1 MGELEGVIEE
11 LEPKDPLYAPKD
23 LLTKATDDI
32 KQAADSLPAP
42 KDIFTRATDDIK
54 HVADSASH
62 TLRDAATGTATKA
75 KSATSGLFEQ
85 AKKAAWTVEDEVKDL
100 FLKISGSPSKT
111 TGATGGLTT
120 REEATQTEEEWSMEK
135 MVQESKD
142 AAVQAREG
150 MGEKVRELEE
160 KGSEAL
166 KGMAEKGRGDAEVRA
181 QKRVDQ

>member
-1 MGELEGVIEE
+1 MG
-11 LEPKDPLYAPKD
+11 
-23 LLTKATDDI
+23 
-32 KQAADSLPAP
+32 
-42 KDIFTRATDDIK
+42 ATDDIK

-62 TLRDAATGTATKA
+62 TLVDAAHAVRDAATGTATKA

-142 AAVQAREG
+142 AAVQHAQAGQGGYGGEG
-150 MGEKVRELEE
+150 EGI
-160 KGSEAL
+160 G
-166 KGMAEKGRGDAEVRA
+166 
-181 QKRVDQ
+181 